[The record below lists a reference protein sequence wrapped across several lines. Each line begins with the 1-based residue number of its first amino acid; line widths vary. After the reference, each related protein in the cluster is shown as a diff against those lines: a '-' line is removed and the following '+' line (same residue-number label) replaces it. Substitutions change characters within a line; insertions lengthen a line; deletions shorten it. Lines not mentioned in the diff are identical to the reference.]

1 MKKTLLL
8 LILLIIALVP
18 LLAEESG
25 TGIKDDKDIKTLEM
39 PSDGRA
45 KIGLLMGMPSGVTF
59 GYRFSNWFEGNLTAG
74 YNFMFTKSALISVN
88 GLFTLVNIPVGD
100 AGVMPLSLG
109 PQMNFILGNT
119 FYMDIVADLRL
130 EYTFSS
136 IPLNLFGEIGF
147 GFRFFNGDDWV
158 AWNGGIGVRYVF

>member
-1 MKKTLLL
+1 MKKLWMILAVLVLLTTVVT
-8 LILLIIALVP
+8 AQ
-18 LLAEESG
+18 S
-25 TGIKDDKDIKTLEM
+25 IKDDKDIKTLQM

-74 YNFMFTKSALISVN
+74 YNFLFTNSAIVSAN
-88 GLFTLVNIPVGD
+88 GLFTLINIPIGD

-109 PQMNFILGNT
+109 PQMNFIFGND

-130 EYTFSS
+130 EYTFPN
-136 IPLNLFGEIGF
+136 IPLNLFGEFGF
-147 GFRFFNGDDWV
+147 GFRFFHNDWI
-158 AWNGGIGVRYVF
+158 AWNGGVGVRYIF